1 MKRIILFILLAFSV
15 QVSAQEIPGTVQF
28 WNTLKNHCG
37 KAYEG
42 EITAGATPGDDFT
55 GKRLVMH
62 VRACEGNTIRI
73 PFFVGE
79 DRSRTWVLTL
89 GEDNLILLK
98 HDHRLEDGS
107 EDEITQYGG
116 RTPNTGLADI
126 QFFPADQETADLI
139 SYASN
144 NVWWITVDE
153 NSFTYNLRRIGS
165 DRLFS
170 VKFDLTNE
178 VETPLAPWGSE
189 R

>member
-1 MKRIILFILLAFSV
+1 MKHTILLFLFAFSI
-15 QVSAQEIPGTVQF
+15 QVSAQVVPGSVQF
-28 WNTLKNHCG
+28 WNTLKSHCG
-37 KAYEG
+37 KAYQG

-55 GKRLVMH
+55 GKKLVMH
-62 VRACEGNTIRI
+62 VRTCVENTIRI

-79 DRSRTWVLTL
+79 DRSRTWVLTR

-116 RTPNTGLADI
+116 RTPNTGLANI
-126 QFFPADQETADLI
+126 QFFPADQETANLI

-153 NSFTYNLRRIGS
+153 KSFTYNLRRIGS

-170 VKFDLTNE
+170 VKFDLTKE
-178 VETPLAPWGSE
+178 VEAPPAPWGSE
-189 R
+189 G